1 MLYVRVELSGYCP
14 VILSFDF
21 EVYPLPLNP
30 IASVPTLCFGNE
42 VILDAG
48 QEFPESN
55 YVWTWEDGSSTGSQ
69 LLVTAPGSYEL
80 SITSNEN
87 STSSFIYELV

>member
-48 QEFPESN
+48 QEFP
-55 YVWTWEDGSSTGSQ
+55 
-69 LLVTAPGSYEL
+69 
-80 SITSNEN
+80 
-87 STSSFIYELV
+87 